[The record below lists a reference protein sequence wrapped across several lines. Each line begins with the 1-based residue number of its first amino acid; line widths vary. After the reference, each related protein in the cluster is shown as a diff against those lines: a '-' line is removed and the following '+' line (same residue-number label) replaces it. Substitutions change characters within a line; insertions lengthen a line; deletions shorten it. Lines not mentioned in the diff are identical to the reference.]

1 MFQPDAVINPG
12 PPPTTFTGTYNVFFA
27 YAKPTTRQTYLIYLG
42 PNATAADIKAI
53 QVRLDT
59 LNNQP
64 DFPTTQPWLT
74 TDTTQIATSGIISVT
89 VDFTKLTDGT
99 LDLTSNNGLCQPR
112 TFCTWNDTNKTCGS
126 ALDSN
131 DPNFSQSV
139 AVCKE
144 WAVKDLDCPPAG
156 CYGFSFTIPKTGF
169 TADATLTN
177 PSPHRP
183 APVAFPST
191 ATIPT
196 EQARHA
202 DLARQVPPDDEIA
215 GCDER
220 LVPLHNIAVL
230 SADRHGRMHRP
241 RLGPAMSPEA
251 ASGPSGCG

>member
-1 MFQPDAVINPG
+1 M
-12 PPPTTFTGTYNVFFA
+12 
-27 YAKPTTRQTYLIYLG
+27 
-42 PNATAADIKAI
+42 
-53 QVRLDT
+53 RLDT

-126 ALDSN
+126 ALDPE
-131 DPNFSQSV
+131 DRNFSQSV

-183 APVAFPST
+183 APVAFPSDAKNQGT
-191 ATIPT
+191 PTWLVKFLQTTKSPDATNGSCHYTTLPSYPPPGMGECT
-196 EQARHA
+196 
-202 DLARQVPPDDEIA
+202 VPDW
-215 GCDER
+215 
-220 LVPLHNIAVL
+220 VPQ
-230 SADRHGRMHRP
+230 
-241 RLGPAMSPEA
+241 
-251 ASGPSGCG
+251 